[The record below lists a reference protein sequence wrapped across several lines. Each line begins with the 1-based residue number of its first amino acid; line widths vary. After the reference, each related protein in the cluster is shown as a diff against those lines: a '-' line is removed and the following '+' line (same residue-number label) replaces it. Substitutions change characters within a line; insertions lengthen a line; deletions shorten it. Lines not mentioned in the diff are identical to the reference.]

1 MYKEEFLETLDRLL
15 SSLSYNERR
24 EIMYDYEEHF
34 REGSNDGLTDE
45 EIIAS
50 LGTPQKIA
58 TSYVGAIVPLSPVVE
73 TTNGNYSESVKSNNY
88 KKVSNQKYGNSIG
101 EIVAFSIIALIFNSI
116 IIGFYLGYW
125 GVLIAFTVVG
135 ITLLFGGFTLLI
147 STLIAT
153 PVAFISAPAMLF
165 EYPVLLIAGSIIMI
179 CVGGLTLIVM
189 YYLIRF
195 TCILT
200 YKYIKWLIRW
210 IRGF

>member
-1 MYKEEFLETLDRLL
+1 MYKEEFLESLDRLL

-34 REGSNDGLTDE
+34 KEGSNDGLTDE

-50 LGTPQKIA
+50 LGDPEKIA
-58 TSYVGAIVPLSPVVE
+58 LNYVAAIVPVSPVFDKAEEVRPQPE
-73 TTNGNYSESVKSNNY
+73 KTNTTKRVPKP
-88 KKVSNQKYGNSIG
+88 KYGNSIG
-101 EIVAFSIIALIFNSI
+101 EIIAFTIIALIFNSL
-116 IIGFYLGYW
+116 IIGFYIGYW
-125 GVLIAFTVVG
+125 GLLIAFTVVG

-153 PVAFISAPAMLF
+153 PVAFISAPAMLLQ
-165 EYPVLLIAGSIIMI
+165 YPVLLIAGSIIMI
-179 CVGGLTLIVM
+179 CIGGLTLILM

-200 YKYIKWLIRW
+200 YRYVKWLIRW